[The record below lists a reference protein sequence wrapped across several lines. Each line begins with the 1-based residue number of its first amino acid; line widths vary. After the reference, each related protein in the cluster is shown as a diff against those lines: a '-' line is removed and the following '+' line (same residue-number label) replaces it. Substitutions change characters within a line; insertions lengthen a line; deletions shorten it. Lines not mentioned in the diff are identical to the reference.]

1 MLVYIIAVDSVRVDR
16 VLKEAK
22 YIHNNEETKNVYL
35 YLECY
40 VAMNCELRQFQN
52 IRISFPQSI
61 LNDFIDV
68 MAAQQILDDQI
79 SHIEMS
85 LEMEAASDIR
95 VFIYHGSCRN
105 KVIKKDAGYY
115 IQRDVSSWTDDITIC
130 DDIWCELN
138 SCAKE
143 KSWIQINATFYS
155 APVYRKTFE
164 ICPKRQRFGEY

>member
-61 LNDFIDV
+61 LNDVIDV
-68 MAAQQILDDQI
+68 MAVQQILDDQI

-85 LEMEAASDIR
+85 LEMDAASDIC
-95 VFIYHGSCRN
+95 VFIKSSSF
-105 KVIKKDAGYY
+105 KKP
-115 IQRDVSSWTDDITIC
+115 I
-130 DDIWCELN
+130 
-138 SCAKE
+138 
-143 KSWIQINATFYS
+143 
-155 APVYRKTFE
+155 
-164 ICPKRQRFGEY
+164 

>member
-1 MLVYIIAVDSVRVDR
+1 MLSSCRLQHQDYICHHSRHVHHLALMLVYIIAVDSVRVDR

-61 LNDFIDV
+61 LNDVIDV
-68 MAAQQILDDQI
+68 MAVQQILDDQI

-85 LEMEAASDIR
+85 LEMDAASDIC
-95 VFIYHGSCRN
+95 VFIKSSSF
-105 KVIKKDAGYY
+105 KKP
-115 IQRDVSSWTDDITIC
+115 I
-130 DDIWCELN
+130 
-138 SCAKE
+138 
-143 KSWIQINATFYS
+143 
-155 APVYRKTFE
+155 
-164 ICPKRQRFGEY
+164 